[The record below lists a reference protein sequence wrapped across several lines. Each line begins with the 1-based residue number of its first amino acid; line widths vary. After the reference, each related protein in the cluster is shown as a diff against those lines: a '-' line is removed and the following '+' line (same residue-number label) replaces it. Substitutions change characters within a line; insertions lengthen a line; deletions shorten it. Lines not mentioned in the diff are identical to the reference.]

1 MSLLHNTF
9 FSKQPLL
16 YPMSR
21 VMLGF
26 LALLSLPVTAFA
38 QSAVPV
44 RGMWFDIHLIAA
56 MLTTGVFLVALL
68 LAVVVYAQAKH
79 LHNANELIR
88 EDQDSWTSRLPPM
101 MAMERLLVRVLVLGF
116 VLLSGLILTGMF
128 FGEAVWGAP
137 LKWNH
142 KTLFTIFSW
151 LVIAVL
157 LLGRRLRGWRGLML
171 VRSTI
176 IGFVLLFLAY
186 AGTHFVM
193 DVVLHRTY

>member
-116 VLLSGLILTGMF
+116 VLLSGLLLTGMF
-128 FGEAVWGAP
+128 FGDAVWGAP
-137 LKWNH
+137 LTWNH
-142 KTLFTIFSW
+142 KTLFTIFFFFF
-151 LVIAVL
+151 IPVL
-157 LLGRRLRGWRGLML
+157 LLGSR
-171 VRSTI
+171 
-176 IGFVLLFLAY
+176 
-186 AGTHFVM
+186 
-193 DVVLHRTY
+193 